1 MTVEVNYLGVL
12 LAAVSSM
19 VVGGIWYAKP
29 VFGDKWAKLVNLSE
43 KDMQKGAVK
52 ALGLTFLISLVTAY
66 VLAHVTYLSNQFFG
80 NDYLQDAVTTAFWL
94 WLGLTAGRMLTHD
107 LFEQRSSKLTLMNLG
122 NELVTLLIMGATIGV
137 VGL

>member
-1 MTVEVNYLGVL
+1 MDVEVNYLGVL

-19 VVGGIWYAKP
+19 IVGGIWYAKP
-29 VFGDKWAKLVNLSE
+29 VFGNKWAKLVKLSD
-43 KDMQKGAVK
+43 KDMQKGAAK
-52 ALGLTFLISLVTAY
+52 ALSLTFLLSLVTAY

-94 WLGLTAGRMLTHD
+94 WLGLTAARMLTHD
-107 LFEQRSSKLTLMNLG
+107 LFEQRNNKLTMMNLG
-122 NELVTLLIMGATIGV
+122 NELVTLLVMGLTIGL